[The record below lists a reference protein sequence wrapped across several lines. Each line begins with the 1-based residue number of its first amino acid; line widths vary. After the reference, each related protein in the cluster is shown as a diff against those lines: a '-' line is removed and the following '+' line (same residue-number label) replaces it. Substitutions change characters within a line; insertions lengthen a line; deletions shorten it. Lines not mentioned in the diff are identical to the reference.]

1 MSRTSSEDE
10 PISRLDSD
18 TITAEGVAALTPE
31 KVTAVRWVLIG
42 IMVAVVIIFVRASLI
57 DELNYTHIATP
68 LFGLVALTGYWL
80 LARQKIRTALLITT
94 WGCWS
99 LVTVQCFVVNGLA
112 TPIIMGYPL
121 FMFLT
126 GWLLTRRD
134 TLLLLIA
141 TLTAIVTIAL
151 SSHFHW
157 LPSVPRSPT
166 QYLITQVAII
176 LLCWILANGT
186 TRSFTSRFNR
196 VLQLKEDLQTRL
208 DELVRSEQK
217 FTAMFSLSPQPIALS
232 RLSDGVFLD
241 CNAAW
246 CEAFGW
252 SREAIIGHS
261 SLELG
266 IWADPAERSEWIT
279 QLQRDGRTLPNERH
293 LKGANG
299 HSVTGIASAAVI
311 HDRGLPCVL
320 TMLVDIT
327 QRLQAEGALHQLNA
341 ELEERVNERSLM
353 LEATRNE
360 LLQSEKL
367 ASLGSM
373 VAGVSHEL
381 NTPIGNALMTVTTLK
396 EQLEYWNE
404 RLVDGQI
411 KRSELNDF
419 VRSGLEAAR
428 LAERALNRSGE
439 LVRSFKQTAADQI
452 SEQRRSFDLKEI
464 VEDTLLTLR
473 PQYKRDPWQFVVDLP
488 EGILFDSLPGPLEQI
503 IINLTH
509 NATRHGFEG
518 KTLGTVRYT
527 TDPTQNDE
535 HWATLVVSD
544 DGVGIPAEN
553 LARIFDPFFTTKMGR
568 GGTGIGLTIAH
579 RLTTT
584 VLSGRIEVGS
594 VVNQGTRVTLKLPRV
609 LPEKI

>member
-1 MSRTSSEDE
+1 MNRRG
-10 PISRLDSD
+10 SRLPSSLDDD
-18 TITAEGVAALTPE
+18 TIAAEGVAALTPE
-31 KVTAVRWVLIG
+31 KITAVRWVLIG
-42 IMVAVVIIFVRASLI
+42 IMLAVFIILARASLV

-68 LFGLVALTGYWL
+68 LFGLVALAGYWL
-80 LARQKIRTALLITT
+80 IHRQKIRTALLTTT

-99 LVTVQCFVVNGLA
+99 LVTVQCFVVNGPS
-112 TPIIMGYPL
+112 TPIIMSYPL

-134 TLLLLIA
+134 TALLLIA
-141 TLTAIVTIAL
+141 TLLAIFSIAL

-166 QYLITQVAII
+166 QFMITQVVIV

-186 TRSFTSRFNR
+186 TRSFASRFHR
-196 VLQLKEDLQTRL
+196 VLQLKEDLQSRL

-217 FTAMFSLSPQPIALS
+217 FKAMFSLSPQPIALS

-241 CNAAW
+241 CNTAW
-246 CEAFGW
+246 CETFGW
-252 SREAIIGHS
+252 SREELIGRS

-266 IWADPAERSEWIT
+266 IWTYPEERAEWIA
-279 QLQRDGRTLPNERH
+279 QLQHDGRTLPNERH
-293 LKGANG
+293 LNGANG
-299 HSVTGIASAAVI
+299 RPVTGIVSTAVI
-311 HDRGLPCVL
+311 HDRSLPCVL

-327 QRLQAEGALHQLNA
+327 QRLKAEEALHQLNA

-353 LEATRNE
+353 LETTRNE

-396 EQLEYWNE
+396 EQFQDWDV
-404 RLVDGQI
+404 RLSLGQI
-411 KRSELNDF
+411 KRSELNAF
-419 VRSGLEAAR
+419 VSGGLEAAR
-428 LAERALNRSGE
+428 LTERALDKSSE
-439 LVRSFKQTAADQI
+439 LIRSFKQTAADQI
-452 SEQRRSFDLKEI
+452 SEQRRTFDLKEI

-473 PQYKRDPWQFVVDLP
+473 PQYKRDPWQFVIDIP
-488 EGILFDSLPGPLEQI
+488 EGIQFDSLPGPLEQI

-509 NATRHGFEG
+509 NATRHGFDG
-518 KTLGTVRYT
+518 KTLGTVRYAA
-527 TDPTQNDE
+527 DMTQSDE
-535 HWATLVVSD
+535 QWVMLVVSD
-544 DGVGIPAEN
+544 DGVGIPDEN

-584 VLSGRIEVGS
+584 VLSGRIDVS
-594 VVNQGTRVTLKLPRV
+594 SMIDQGTRVTLKLPRV